1 MAIATLQS
9 VTARRWDDGIG
20 SEVRES
26 LAEEV
31 PVALSFNGQP
41 YAVMMATP
49 ADLADFALG
58 FAITEGLIDSPAE
71 LLGVASEERDGGIAL
86 SLQIPGARLT
96 ALLGR
101 ERNLAG
107 RTGCGL
113 CGTATLEAAIRP
125 VSRVQAGDRMISRA
139 ALLAGMQRL
148 SELQPLN
155 ASSGALHAA
164 VIISSDSVFTVREDV
179 GRHNAI
185 DKAVGAALGAG
196 RAPRSLLVTSR
207 ASYEVL
213 HKAAEAGCNVVAAV
227 SAPTALALRLA
238 QQSGMTLVGWARPPR
253 LTLYCGELA

>member
-1 MAIATLQS
+1 MAMATLHS
-9 VTARRWDDGIG
+9 VTARRWDDGVE

-31 PVALSFNGQP
+31 PVALVFNGQP
-41 YAVMMATP
+41 FAVMMATP
-49 ADLADFALG
+49 ADLDDFALG
-58 FAITEGLIDSPAE
+58 FALTERLIGSTAE
-71 LLGVASEERDGGIAL
+71 LLAVERREQDGGIELAI
-86 SLQIPGARLT
+86 QIPGARMA

-125 VSRVQAGDRMISRA
+125 VQRVTDGEPMITRA

-148 SELQPLN
+148 SGLQPLN

-164 VIISSDSVFTVREDV
+164 VVISSDGAFTVREDV

-185 DKAVGAALGAG
+185 DKAVGATLAAG
-196 RAPRSLLVTSR
+196 RQPRSLLVTSR

-253 LTLYCGELA
+253 LTIYSGDLA